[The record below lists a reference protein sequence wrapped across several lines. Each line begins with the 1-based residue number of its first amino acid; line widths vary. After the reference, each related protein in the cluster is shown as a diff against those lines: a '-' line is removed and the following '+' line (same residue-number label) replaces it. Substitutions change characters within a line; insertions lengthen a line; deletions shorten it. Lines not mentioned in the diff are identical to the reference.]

1 MGTIFGFMKNL
12 GRQKLGDAGRSLTE
26 AIVSWDP
33 EAASQAEIETMIED
47 LDKITREAAN
57 ARQTFQKEKQQ
68 SDAARANY
76 DRHLQAAE
84 ILNQKMEAAKT
95 AGNDAEVQSVS
106 ASLDKLLKQLET
118 LRPEVDREAQEAEEA
133 KSVMEELEE
142 FARMAAE
149 KLKTARSQL
158 EAGKREMQ
166 RAELEKQRAQE
177 RAAQAERLAGLRE
190 ETSNLGVALSAM
202 NRQAE
207 KARAEA
213 EAAGMKATLLSPEKT
228 SEDKNIDEALKAVSG
243 EKKETQ
249 ASFADRLAALKK

>member
-1 MGTIFGFMKNL
+1 MATIFGFMKNL

-57 ARQTFQKEKQQ
+57 ARRTFQKEKQE

-106 ASLDKLLKQLET
+106 ASLDKLLKELET

-142 FARMAAE
+142 FAKMAAE

-158 EAGKREMQ
+158 DAGKREMQ

-177 RAAQAERLAGLRE
+177 RASQAERLAGLRE

-207 KARAEA
+207 KAKVES
-213 EAAGMKATLLSPEKT
+213 AAASMKASLLSPEKT

-243 EKKETQ
+243 EKTEPEG
-249 ASFADRLAALKK
+249 SFADRLAALKK

>member
-12 GRQKLGDAGRSLTE
+12 GKQKLGDAGRSLTE

-33 EAASQAEIETMIED
+33 EGASQAEIETMIED

-57 ARQTFQKEKQQ
+57 ARQTFQKEKTQA
-68 SDAARANY
+68 DAVKANY

-84 ILNQKMEAAKT
+84 LLNQKLETAKT
-95 AGNDAEVQSVS
+95 AGNDADVK
-106 ASLDKLLKQLET
+106 SLGESLEKLLKELET
-118 LRPEVDREAQEAEEA
+118 LRPEVEREAKDADEA

-142 FARMAAE
+142 FARVAAE
-149 KLKTARSQL
+149 KVKNARTQL

-177 RAAQAERLAGLRE
+177 RAGHAERLAGLRE

-207 KARAEA
+207 KARTEA
-213 EAAGMKATLLSPEKT
+213 AAAGMKANLLSPEKS
-228 SEDKNIDEALKAVSG
+228 SEDKNIEEALKAVSG
-243 EKKETQ
+243 ETAEPQ
-249 ASFADRLAALKK
+249 GSFAERLAVLKK

>member
-1 MGTIFGFMKNL
+1 MGTIFGFMKSL
-12 GRQKLGDAGRSLTE
+12 GKQKLGDAGRSLTE

-47 LDKITREAAN
+47 LDKITQEAAK
-57 ARQTFQKEKQQ
+57 ARQTFQKDKQQ
-68 SDAARANY
+68 ADAARANY

-84 ILNQKMEAAKT
+84 ILNQKVEAAKT
-95 AGNDAEVQSVS
+95 AGNEADVQGLN
-106 ASLDKLLKQLET
+106 ASMDKLLKQLET
-118 LRPEVDREAQEAEEA
+118 LRPEVEREAQDAEEA

-158 EAGKREMQ
+158 EAGKRDMQ
-166 RAELEKQRAQE
+166 RAELEKKRAQE
-177 RAAQAERLAGLRE
+177 RAEQAERLSGLRE

-207 KARAEA
+207 KSRAESA
-213 EAAGMKATLLSPEKT
+213 AAGMKATLLSPEKS

-243 EKKETQ
+243 EKTEPQ
-249 ASFADRLAALKK
+249 ESFADRLAALKK

>member
-12 GRQKLGDAGRSLTE
+12 GKQKMGDAGRSLTE

-33 EAASQAEIETMIED
+33 EAASQAEIETMIDD
-47 LDKITREAAN
+47 LDKITREAAT
-57 ARQTFQKEKQQ
+57 ARLTFQKEKQEA
-68 SDAARANY
+68 DAARANY

-84 ILNQKMEAAKT
+84 ILNQKMETAKA
-95 AGNDAEVQSVS
+95 AGNQADEQSVG

-118 LRPEVDREAQEAEEA
+118 LRPEVEREAQEAEEA
-133 KSVMEELEE
+133 KVVMGQLEE
-142 FARMAAE
+142 FAGVAAA

-166 RAELEKQRAQE
+166 RAEMDKKRAQE
-177 RAAQAERLAGLRE
+177 RAAQAERLAGLKQ

-207 KARAEA
+207 KAKAET
-213 EAAGMKATLLSPEKT
+213 AAASMKATLLAPEK
-228 SEDKNIDEALKAVSG
+228 SGEDKNIDEALKAVSG
-243 EKKETQ
+243 EKTEPQ
-249 ASFADRLAALKK
+249 GSFADRLAALKK

>member
-12 GRQKLGDAGRSLTE
+12 GKQKLGDAGRSLTE

-68 SDAARANY
+68 ADAVKANY

-84 ILNQKMEAAKT
+84 ILNQKLEAAKT
-95 AGNDAEVQSVS
+95 ANNEAEAQSLS

-118 LRPEVDREAQEAEEA
+118 LRPEVEQEAKDAEDA
-133 KSVMEELEE
+133 KGVMEQLEE

-177 RAAQAERLAGLRE
+177 RASQAERLAGLKQ

-213 EAAGMKATLLSPEKT
+213 EAAGMKATLLSPEKS

-243 EKKETQ
+243 EKTEPQ
-249 ASFADRLAALKK
+249 GSFADRLAALKK

>member
-12 GRQKLGDAGRSLTE
+12 GKQKLGDAGRSLTE

-33 EAASQAEIETMIED
+33 EAASQAEIETMIDD

-68 SDAARANY
+68 ADTAKANY

-84 ILNQKMEAAKT
+84 ILNQKLEAAK
-95 AGNDAEVQSVS
+95 AGGNEADVQSVG
-106 ASLDKLLKQLET
+106 ASMDKLLKELET
-118 LRPEVDREAQEAEEA
+118 LRPEVEQEAKDSEDA
-133 KSVMEELEE
+133 KSVMEELEQ
-142 FARMAAE
+142 FAGMAAQ

-158 EAGKREMQ
+158 ETGKRDMQ
-166 RAELEKQRAQE
+166 RAELEKQRAQD
-177 RAAQAERLAGLRE
+177 RAAQSERLAGLKE

-207 KARAEA
+207 KARAES
-213 EAAGMKATLLSPEKT
+213 AAASMKASLLSPEKS

-243 EKKETQ
+243 EKSE
-249 ASFADRLAALKK
+249 AEGSFADRLAALKK